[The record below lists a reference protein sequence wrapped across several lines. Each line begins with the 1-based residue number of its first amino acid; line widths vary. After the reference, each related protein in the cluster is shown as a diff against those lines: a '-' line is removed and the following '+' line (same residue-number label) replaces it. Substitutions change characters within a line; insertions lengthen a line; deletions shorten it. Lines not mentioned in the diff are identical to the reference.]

1 MNRRDLL
8 RSSFA
13 TGLTAFTSP
22 LFAQSNYPNKPIT
35 MIVPFPP
42 GGVTDLVA
50 RELAKRLTEAFGQAC
65 TVENKAGAG
74 GNIGTATLARAV
86 PDGYTLGVMTV
97 SAISIAPH
105 VTPNLPFNPDKDFT
119 PITNIVN
126 TPGALLA
133 GIKTPFQSISDLIR
147 AAKERPGKITYASVG
162 NGSLPHLVGERFCK
176 TFGIELVHVPYK
188 GAAPAMQDLLGGHLA
203 SNVSP
208 TAEALPHHQAG
219 TIRILA
225 VTGAKRSRFLP
236 DVPSMQELGFKD
248 VLFQDWLGMFAPLGT
263 PAEIVSR
270 MNAAAAAA
278 VKSEAG
284 SAGQRA
290 QFAARHRP
298 LHLATRLFRER
309 AVVDTDRQFVLVN
322 IPQ

>member
-74 GNIGTATLARAV
+74 GNIGTAALARAV

-126 TPGALLA
+126 TPGAVLA

-188 GAAPAMQDLLGGHLA
+188 GAAPAMQDLLAGIVDLSFESA
-203 SNVSP
+203 LTNTVS
-208 TAEALPHHQAG
+208 
-219 TIRILA
+219 
-225 VTGAKRSRFLP
+225 
-236 DVPSMQELGFKD
+236 
-248 VLFQDWLGMFAPLGT
+248 
-263 PAEIVSR
+263 
-270 MNAAAAAA
+270 NAAAGKLR
-278 VKSEAG
+278 V
-284 SAGQRA
+284 
-290 QFAARHRP
+290 
-298 LHLATRLFRER
+298 LATTGSQRCLLY
-309 AVVDTDRQFVLVN
+309 TS
-322 IPQ
+322 